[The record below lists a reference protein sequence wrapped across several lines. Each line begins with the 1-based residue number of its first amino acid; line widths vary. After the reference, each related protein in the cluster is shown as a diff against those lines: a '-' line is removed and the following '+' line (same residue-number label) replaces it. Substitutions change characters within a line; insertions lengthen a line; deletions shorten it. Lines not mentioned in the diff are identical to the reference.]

1 MSDGL
6 RSMALCFFLPIDCY
20 SFFRRP
26 LAAEGD
32 LDDEPLAKVLKIVES
47 SSSNFETLAE
57 AIRDELVQ
65 RRSDEERRHAELMES
80 LAKSS
85 FRRRVS
91 WVASAVASGVV
102 SYVITFS
109 WLC

>member
-1 MSDGL
+1 MS
-6 RSMALCFFLPIDCY
+6 PIDCY

-65 RRSDEERRHAELMES
+65 RRSDEERRRSDEERRHAELMES